1 MVVRWI
7 RSRVAYLKRPC
18 FTRFTPVSP
27 ASTLLARFDSPHPL
41 YPCFT
46 RFTPASLAL
55 PLLRPLRL
63 SSPAST
69 PHRPLRLPIARFD
82 YLSPASTTH
91 RPLRLPIARF
101 DYPSPASTTHRP
113 LRLPIARFDYLSPA
127 STTHRP
133 LRLPIARFDS
143 PRLLRLP
150 REGQLG
156 VLSYFHFP
164 FIIPLCNYCS
174 NPLVKE
180 RSLRSF
186 SVLYAWVA
194 RSGSLLTSSR

>member
-101 DYPSPASTTHRP
+101 D
-113 LRLPIARFDYLSPA
+113 
-127 STTHRP
+127 
-133 LRLPIARFDS
+133 S